1 MTKYTDENPPRCYL
15 SVGTNDGRQQWTV
28 IYQGLPLCA
37 YKATR
42 AAAEIAARQMK
53 VSPAA
58 IWNADA
64 GKFQPMTETG
74 IA

>member
-1 MTKYTDENPPRCYL
+1 VNYTAEKPPRCYL

-28 IYQGLPLCA
+28 IYQGMPLCA

-42 AAAEIAARQMK
+42 AEVEAAAHQMK

-58 IWNADA
+58 IWNANAGQFQSITEMGDA
-64 GKFQPMTETG
+64 
-74 IA
+74 